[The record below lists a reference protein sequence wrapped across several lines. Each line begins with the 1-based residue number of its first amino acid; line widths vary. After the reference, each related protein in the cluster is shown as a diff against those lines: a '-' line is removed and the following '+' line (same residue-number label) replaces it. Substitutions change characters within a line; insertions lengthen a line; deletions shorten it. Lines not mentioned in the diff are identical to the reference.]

1 MRDVKLPDGT
11 WVTTALFAGAATAQ
25 AQCPDDT
32 CAWEDNGPIM
42 GEGPVPVQ
50 LQRCPRC
57 GWVRGRYL
65 GNPHPEAGSDE
76 PLDYNLI

>member
-11 WVTTALFAGAATAQ
+11 WVTTPMAAGFGMPQ
-25 AQCPDDT
+25 GQCPDDT
-32 CAWEDNGPIM
+32 CAWADEGPPMCEGPI
-42 GEGPVPVQ
+42 PVQ

-65 GNPHPEAGSDE
+65 GNPHPEADDG
-76 PLDYNLI
+76 PPDYNLI